1 MFKVN
6 FNGMIIDNL
15 TLKQMKIL
23 MQIAA
28 QQKFEFKTFS
38 GFEWVEG
45 PESNNGYNPK
55 SKNMVKRMKRIEK
68 DI

>member
-6 FNGMIIDNL
+6 FNGMVIDNL
-15 TLKQMKIL
+15 RLKQMKIL

-38 GFEWVEG
+38 GFEWEET

>member
-6 FNGMIIDNL
+6 FNGMVIDNL

-38 GFEWVEG
+38 GFEWAEV